1 MIYGY
6 IRVSTDAQDCANQK
20 IGIESFAKQKM
31 LRIDKWIE
39 DQGVS
44 GIKEPSKRNLGKL
57 MKVLKTGDHVI
68 ASEISRLGRELFMI
82 FRILEFFS
90 TKGIL
95 LDTVKD
101 NYHLDGSITS
111 KVLAFAFGMA
121 AQIERDMISKR
132 TKEGLEARRRQGVLI
147 GRPIGSISKTKKLDE
162 KEKQIKDLLQKN
174 ISYSGIARILRVHR
188 LTVSRLVK
196 ERGWDCYLSEKR
208 RIVNDNFQKEMNA
221 KLRIKSFRRIND
233 LKLDELLN
241 LYEEKRGLSKI
252 AQSLGVTCSA
262 LKTYIKNNN
271 MWDNLIALDNKI
283 RLEHPSISQ
292 EAQIYKIN
300 NK

>member
-20 IGIESFAKQKM
+20 IGIEAFAQQKM

-44 GIKEPSKRNLGKL
+44 GVKDPSKRNLGKL

-68 ASEISRLGRELFMI
+68 ASEISRLGRELYMV

-90 TKGIL
+90 KKGIL

-101 NYHLDGSITS
+101 NYHLDDSITS

-132 TKEGLEARRRQGVLI
+132 TKEGLEARRRQGVLM
-147 GRPIGSISKTKKLDE
+147 GRPIGATSKTKKLDE
-162 KEKQIKDLLQKN
+162 KEQRVKELLKNN
-174 ISYSGIARILRVHR
+174 ISYAGIARILRVNR
-188 LTVSRLVK
+188 LTVSNLVK
-196 ERGWDCYLSEKR
+196 ERGWDCHLSEKR
-208 RIVNDNFQKEMNA
+208 RAANENRQKKNDSITIKTHH
-221 KLRIKSFRRIND
+221 RIRG
-233 LKLDELLN
+233 LKLNELLD
-241 LYEEKRGLSKI
+241 LYHEHMGLSKV
-252 AQSLGVTCSA
+252 AKSLGVTPSM
-262 LKTYIKNNN
+262 LKTYIKKNN
-271 MWDNLIALDNKI
+271 MWDSLIALDNQM
-283 RLEHPSISQ
+283 RLEHPSINR
-292 EAQIYKIN
+292 EAKIYSTN
-300 NK
+300 NS